1 MSRTINLLAGVPQEF
16 YEVSN
21 FFRILAAAGPLS
33 VEFYYMG
40 REVAEALDVTDGYAE
55 RFETGVFDR
64 VRLVSPADQT
74 VQFVQRLGNVVQYD
88 KAPVGDTNIV
98 NGLPT
103 VVQAVNTVTNASAQL
118 LAANTARKML
128 VIQNKSRGK
137 PDADPQASRS
147 RAGQFRGAFR
157 GQCHPGGVAQGQ
169 RCSGVAHGLPGAV
182 RSHRNH
188 LRRGRWIDH
197 VQRARPTRRVRAGV
211 GRFARG

>member
-128 VIQNKSRGK
+128 VIQNKSATGTIYLRLDGAAATVANGLK
-137 PDADPQASRS
+137 LGPGDSLSLENYVPTAAIFAIGDIASNTE
-147 RAGQFRGAFR
+147 
-157 GQCHPGGVAQGQ
+157 VLTVQGQ
-169 RCSGVAHGLPGAV
+169 A
-182 RSHRNH
+182 
-188 LRRGRWIDH
+188 
-197 VQRARPTRRVRAGV
+197 
-211 GRFARG
+211 